1 MRNCFKAQSN
11 ITNNKGDIDM
21 TLKDEYSE
29 ADILR
34 IIRSW
39 ERHIETLQYRIID
52 DRFDIQASRKT
63 IAFWKKELKKVQK
76 KAKTKKA
83 KTKKAK

>member
-1 MRNCFKAQSN
+1 
-11 ITNNKGDIDM
+11 M
-21 TLKDEYSE
+21 TLTE
-29 ADILR
+29 AEIRR

-39 ERHIETLQYRIID
+39 ERHIKTVQNKIID
-52 DRFDIQASRKT
+52 NRFDIQASRKT

-83 KTKKAK
+83 K

>member
-1 MRNCFKAQSN
+1 
-11 ITNNKGDIDM
+11 M

-34 IIRSW
+34 IIRRE
-39 ERHIETLQYRIID
+39 ERHIQAVKNRMID
-52 DRFDIQASRKT
+52 NRYDILATRKN

-76 KAKTKKA
+76 KAK
-83 KTKKAK
+83 